1 MKFGTKYGTRGTLR
15 KKAEDYELEDDTR
28 LSNIVTIGVI
38 MIFASLS
45 CIVLVM
51 I

>member
-1 MKFGTKYGTRGTLR
+1 MNDYTSGTIR
-15 KKAEDYELEDDTR
+15 KPADELDSDTR
-28 LSNIVTIGVI
+28 LSNIVAVGLVV
-38 MIFASLS
+38 IFASLS